1 MSNMKR
7 VFAIAILLLSIPV
20 SAGALTW
27 HGHAAYVLRNHH
39 ARCATNYHRETIRVN
54 GKRVVGCV
62 YERPVTTVDNPVPL
76 PTTTTTSTTTPAPPQ
91 TPVVSLSAHID
102 PTFTQ
107 SPSNPLAVT
116 YAASASATVTTNG
129 VPAPDPSLPS
139 GVLDLFSDG
148 SLECSTNVGGSV
160 SSANCPV
167 TYTAFGSHTVVTE
180 YLSGS
185 LTGSETDTETISQF
199 ASVVTVGQGTTGSQQ
214 VDSSNNYAMT
224 VTVPVSLNA
233 PDGTVTMSG
242 GTCNPVS
249 SGSTTCTEQIEN
261 STSGPTTFTPSV
273 TYSGDTNYSSSGGTG
288 AGVTIPVAPAPTT
301 TNVNTEVACAESG
314 GFCSIYNSGTQ
325 TTGADANVFAGPT
338 NNDQSPQ
345 IGTVTFTSSDHILIC
360 TATVYSAA
368 DLPSNNARCTGNG
381 GPFSGPLSV
390 VYSGGT
396 IAQGDAYSTV
406 YAGSS
411 TSGGSN

>member
-1 MSNMKR
+1 MKR
-7 VFAIAILLLSIPV
+7 VLAIAILLLSIPV

-39 ARCATNYHRETIRVN
+39 ARCATNYHRETIRVK

-167 TYTAFGSHTVVTE
+167 TYSAFGKKVITTE
-180 YLSGS
+180 YISGT
-185 LTGSETDTETISQF
+185 LTGTDTETDTILPY
-199 ASVVTVGQGTTGSQQ
+199 APTITLADEGCN
-214 VDSSNNYAMT
+214 DSSSYCEI
-224 VTVPVSLNA
+224 VLP
-233 PDGTVTMSG
+233 
-242 GTCNPVS
+242 
-249 SGSTTCTEQIEN
+249 
-261 STSGPTTFTPSV
+261 
-273 TYSGDTNYSSSGGTG
+273 
-288 AGVTIPVAPAPTT
+288 VTI
-301 TNVNTEVACAESG
+301 TNL
-314 GFCSIYNSGTQ
+314 I
-325 TTGADANVFAGPT
+325 AGQP
-338 NNDQSPQ
+338 N
-345 IGTVTFTSSDHILIC
+345 
-360 TATVYSAA
+360 
-368 DLPSNNARCTGNG
+368 
-381 GPFSGPLSV
+381 
-390 VYSGGT
+390 GT
-396 IAQGDAYSTV
+396 IAVITTTGPTPITAQCPNLSAFSGTTATATCLITLPKACQAATWSGTLVFSGDSVYPNASATTDSYSV
-406 YAGSS
+406 LAEPSLCPPPIG
-411 TSGGSN
+411 